1 MNRRIVAAATAIVL
15 SLGLASCSSGRPG
28 TLSASAAKSL
38 EHSVQQLREIA
49 ARGDAARL
57 QTAVTN
63 FDAAV
68 ERDRKAG
75 EVSQARANAI
85 EDAADALVPLV
96 LPSSS
101 PTTESSTTTTVQR
114 SPSPSPSPS
123 PSQSPTPSTS
133 PTPSSSGSSSPAV
146 TVSVSPP

>member
-1 MNRRIVAAATAIVL
+1 MSRRLFAAPAVIVL
-15 SLGLASCSSGRPG
+15 SLSLASCSSGRPG

-49 ARGDAARL
+49 ATGDTERL
-57 QTAVTN
+57 QAAITN

-75 EVSQARANAI
+75 LVSQDRANAI
-85 EDAADALVPLV
+85 EDAADALLPLV
-96 LPSSS
+96 QPSSS
-101 PTTESSTTTTVQR
+101 PTESSTTTTTAQS
-114 SPSPSPSPS
+114 SPSPSPSPT

-133 PTPSSSGSSSPAV
+133 PTASTSQSPTPGV
-146 TVSVSPP
+146 TVTISPP